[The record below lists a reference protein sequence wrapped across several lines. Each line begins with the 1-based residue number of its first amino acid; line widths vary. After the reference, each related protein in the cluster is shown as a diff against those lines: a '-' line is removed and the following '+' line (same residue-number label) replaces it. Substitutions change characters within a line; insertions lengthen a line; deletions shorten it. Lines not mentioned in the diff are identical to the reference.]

1 MFFNKEEWFIIKITA
16 NRALMRKIIP
26 SNFESSKRACWCK
39 LVIILWAPLFLCFT
53 LCFVV
58 SMSLSETMLLF
69 GTKGAFSSLFPLS
82 FFFLI
87 WMIRGKDCQT
97 GNINNVFSSVLSFRL
112 VHSDVPTCS
121 FASAVKIVYIFWC
134 LLILKLSFYRPPALY
149 ILDILYGILI

>member
-1 MFFNKEEWFIIKITA
+1 
-16 NRALMRKIIP
+16 
-26 SNFESSKRACWCK
+26 
-39 LVIILWAPLFLCFT
+39 
-53 LCFVV
+53 
-58 SMSLSETMLLF
+58 
-69 GTKGAFSSLFPLS
+69 
-82 FFFLI
+82 
-87 WMIRGKDCQT
+87 MIRGKDCQT